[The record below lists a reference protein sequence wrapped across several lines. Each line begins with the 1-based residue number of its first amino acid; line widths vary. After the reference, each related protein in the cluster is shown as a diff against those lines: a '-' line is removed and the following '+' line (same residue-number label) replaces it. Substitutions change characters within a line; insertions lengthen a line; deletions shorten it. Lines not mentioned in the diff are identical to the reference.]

1 MALNTIEELIEDY
14 KQGKMV
20 ILMDDEDREN
30 EGDLMVPAETVTPED
45 INFMARF
52 GRGLICLTLTR
63 ERCQQLHLPLMVTD
77 NRDPEGTNFTV
88 SIEAAEGVTTGISA
102 QDRATT
108 IRTAVAPN
116 ATSEDIVTPGHV
128 FPLMAQPGGVL
139 TRAGHTEAGCDLA
152 KLSGFEPASVIVE
165 IMNED
170 GTMARRDDLEKYA
183 QQHGLKIGTIADLI
197 EYRLKH
203 EKTIERVTECKL
215 PTAYGEFRLLG
226 YEDILEHRAHFALV
240 YGDIST
246 EEAVPVRVHMADT
259 LCDLFASQREEC
271 GWPLS
276 AAMQQVVKLGKGVIV
291 VLRKHEEGTELLDKI
306 QQYQLKDLGIQSP
319 ELITEDD
326 HKTFGLGAQIL
337 NDLGLKKLKVIG
349 SPMKMGALSGF
360 GLEVVE
366 TLAKVSLRIKE
377 K

>member
-30 EGDLMVPAETVTPED
+30 EGDLLVPAETVTAED
-45 INFMARF
+45 INFMARY

-77 NRDPEGTNFTV
+77 NKDPHGTNFTV

-102 QDRATT
+102 QDRAVT
-108 IRTAVAPN
+108 IRTAVAKD
-116 ATSEDIVTPGHV
+116 ASSEDIVTPGHV

-152 KLSGFEPASVIVE
+152 KLAGFEPASVIVE

-183 QQHGLKIGTIADLI
+183 QEHNLKIGTIADLI
-197 EYRLKH
+197 QYRLKN

-215 PTAYGEFRLLG
+215 PTEYGEFRLIG

-240 YGDIST
+240 YGDISA
-246 EEAVPVRVHMADT
+246 EEPVPVRVHMADT
-259 LCDLFASQREEC
+259 LCDLFASKREEC

-276 AAMQQVVKLGKGVIV
+276 AAMKQVVEQGKGVIV

-306 QQYQLKDLGIQSP
+306 QQYQLKDLGVQSP

-326 HKTFGLGAQIL
+326 RKTFGLGAQIL
-337 NDLGLKKLKVIG
+337 NDLGLKQLQVIG
-349 SPMKMGALSGF
+349 SPVKMGALSGF

-366 TLAKVSLRIKE
+366 TLPKTQITS
-377 K
+377 